1 MADLFKAPDNDGT
14 ANQLAD
20 HLPVGDIW
28 AAKNVQGTNLRAL
41 IKACGVPFNYVQ
53 AKIEEL
59 QREFDIDQS
68 TLLLPEWEESVGIP
82 DCVPISGQ
90 SLTQRR
96 DAVKRRLRKEPIVTL
111 EEMQDYLD
119 ELVPDSGVVLRKGVD
134 VFNFEYEFEVE
145 FIGNINDKFI
155 IVAEVPSDAPFFEY
169 EFEIT
174 FTGAANTDIIACV
187 LGSVIPS
194 NVYLYIVEVS

>member
-20 HLPVGDIW
+20 HLPVGDVW

-41 IKACGVPFNYVQ
+41 VKACAVPFNYVQ

-59 QREFDIDQS
+59 QKEFNIDTS
-68 TLLLPEWEESVGIP
+68 TLLLPEWEDSVGIP
-82 DCVPISGQ
+82 DCIEISGQ
-90 SLTQRR
+90 TLTQRR
-96 DAVKRRLRKEPIVTL
+96 NAVKRRLRKEPIVTL
-111 EEMQDYLD
+111 EDMQAYLD

-134 VFNFEYEFEVE
+134 VFNFEYDFEIE

-155 IVAEVPSDAPFFEY
+155 IVVEVPSSEPFFEY
-169 EFEIT
+169 EFEMD
-174 FTGAANTDIIACV
+174 FTGATNTDIIECILRRV
-187 LGSVIPS
+187 VPC
-194 NVYLYIVEVS
+194 NVYLYFREV